1 MSLAVSRTR
10 QELGADYID
19 LDRLYSAFVIDYA
32 AEQLTWRPGAGLW
45 SVAEC
50 IDHVARVN
58 GFYLPVIEAAIAD
71 SRAPFAPPD
80 APLRTAGWPSAFF
93 LRSVSPQGRNKLKA
107 PPKVRPVVDQAAIN
121 PEDALRRL
129 LATHEKIR
137 GLVASASQPDLNR
150 LRFKNP
156 FIPLLRFTVSTGL
169 LIMAGHGHRHH
180 LQAQRV
186 CESPG
191 FPQAGE
197 AARQKAL

>member
-1 MSLAVSRTR
+1 MAPAVSRTR
-10 QELGADYID
+10 EELAADYTD
-19 LDRLYSAFVIDYA
+19 LDRLYSAFLRNYTR
-32 AEQLTWRPGAGLW
+32 EQLTWRPAAGAW

-58 GFYLPVIEAAIAD
+58 GFYVPAIEAAIAD
-71 SRAPFAPPD
+71 SRTPFAPSD
-80 APLRTAGWPSAFF
+80 APLRTAGLPSAFF

-107 PPKVRPVVDQAAIN
+107 PPKVRPVVDRTVID
-121 PEDALRRL
+121 PEHALRRL
-129 LATHEKIR
+129 LTTHDKIR
-137 GLVASASQPDLNR
+137 GLLASTSQPDLNR

-156 FIPLLRFTVSTGL
+156 FIPLLRFTVATAF

-191 FPQAGE
+191 FPQASE
-197 AARQKAL
+197 AARQEAL